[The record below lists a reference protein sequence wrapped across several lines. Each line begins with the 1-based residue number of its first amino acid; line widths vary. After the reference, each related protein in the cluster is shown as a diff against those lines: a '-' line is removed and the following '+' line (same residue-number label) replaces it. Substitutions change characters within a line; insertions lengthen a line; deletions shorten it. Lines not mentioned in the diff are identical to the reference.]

1 MAINSVWLLP
11 ALALALVI
19 IFPVFATNRTHLITR
34 WKSSKRRRLL
44 FVRITIVTLL
54 LATVVTLVWPVG
66 GTTGLV
72 QGAGKRVLVCWSQI
86 TNNWDVASL
95 PDHLF
100 ICKTFHSLSEWVSAR
115 FVQLQTIETLCILL
129 T

>member
-72 QGAGKRVLVCWSQI
+72 QGAILSSLVLGPVLVF
-86 TNNWDVASL
+86 
-95 PDHLF
+95 F
-100 ICKTFHSLSEWVSAR
+100 ILAALIRKIKGR
-115 FVQLQTIETLCILL
+115 
-129 T
+129 